1 MNHTAKSKKLHL
13 LGLSLFGKAAN
24 LSARQL
30 RTDYDVRIQNRNTS
44 KTFGDCMTVNPN
56 SKGTVECITDT
67 NRLIFVD
74 YDDVRYVR
82 IYECTNKSKYDME
95 YVGGENREGLK
106 RVSVCYRIA
115 DMKLLHEIDNPDL
128 LLEMQSLSSARK
140 YQKL

>member
-30 RTDYDVRIQNRNTS
+30 RTDYDVRIQNRHTS

>member
-1 MNHTAKSKKLHL
+1 
-13 LGLSLFGKAAN
+13 
-24 LSARQL
+24 
-30 RTDYDVRIQNRNTS
+30 
-44 KTFGDCMTVNPN
+44 MTVNPN

-140 YQKL
+140 YQKV

>member
-13 LGLSLFGKAAN
+13 LGLNLFGKVAN

-30 RTDYDVRIQNRNTS
+30 RTDYDVRIQNRHTS

>member
-30 RTDYDVRIQNRNTS
+30 RTDYDVRIQNRHTS

-140 YQKL
+140 YKKL